1 MWLPGGKTVG
11 EATRF
16 YRPTPETTLT
26 IPSTALSAIS
36 VAAYDSRR
44 QSYADFSGR
53 GYTRLPVQIKPDLAA
68 PGVDIRAPRPGG
80 GYQTATGTSFAT
92 PFVSGAAAL
101 LMEWGIVREN
111 DPYLYGQK
119 VKSYLIN
126 GVKQLPGETEWPNA
140 RVGWGTLCTAQSLP
154 EI

>member
-53 GYTRLPVQIKPDLAA
+53 GYTRLPLQIKPDLAA
-68 PGVDIRAPRPGG
+68 AGVDIQTTRVGG
-80 GYQTATGTSFAT
+80 GYQTVTGTSFAT

-101 LMEWGIVREN
+101 LMEWGIVRGN
-111 DPYLYGQK
+111 DPYLYGEK
-119 VKSYLIN
+119 LKAYLRK
-126 GVKQLPGETEWPNA
+126 GAKKLRGETDYPNE
-140 RVGWGTLCTAQSLP
+140 RVGYGALCGSESLP
-154 EI
+154 K

>member
-80 GYQTATGTSFAT
+80 GY
-92 PFVSGAAAL
+92 P
-101 LMEWGIVREN
+101 VRRSRE
-111 DPYLYGQK
+111 PPLQHPL
-119 VKSYLIN
+119 SAER
-126 GVKQLPGETEWPNA
+126 QHF
-140 RVGWGTLCTAQSLP
+140 
-154 EI
+154 